1 MAMDAAKRTSDQAEA
16 MIQSARAL
24 EAPAWEAVGN
34 LEEGSLKSALNGR
47 ISAAIAKVEK
57 AAETSEL
64 LNGEILTVKDILDV
78 EDAKA
83 WLTAE
88 KFQFGPVYPA
98 TSNEPRILA
107 LKPHANGAIYKY
119 IEVGNM
125 VDGKFVKYDAKR
137 DGSSS
142 LLEIMKET
150 GNVKVT
156 RDIADADMILKV
168 EVAKGSSVGMKLF
181 KINIPTDPAKPVTI
195 EAVQE
200 ATAK

>member
-1 MAMDAAKRTSDQAEA
+1 
-16 MIQSARAL
+16 
-24 EAPAWEAVGN
+24 
-34 LEEGSLKSALNGR
+34 
-47 ISAAIAKVEK
+47 
-57 AAETSEL
+57 
-64 LNGEILTVKDILDV
+64 
-78 EDAKA
+78 
-83 WLTAE
+83 
-88 KFQFGPVYPA
+88 
-98 TSNEPRILA
+98 
-107 LKPHANGAIYKY
+107 
-119 IEVGNM
+119 M